1 MTHGRKATVAGI
13 GEEDGLLSE
22 LQDEVPLVRP
32 VSLYSV
38 FEKIAVLVMTTQLIS
53 AI

>member
-38 FEKIAVLVMTTQLIS
+38 FEKSGIIIFLL
-53 AI
+53 